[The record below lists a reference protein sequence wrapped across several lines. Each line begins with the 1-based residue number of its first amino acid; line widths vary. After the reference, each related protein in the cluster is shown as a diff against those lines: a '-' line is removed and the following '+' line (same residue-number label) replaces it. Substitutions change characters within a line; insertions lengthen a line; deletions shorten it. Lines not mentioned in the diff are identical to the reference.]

1 MEQKMPPNPI
11 ANKVAKKKV
20 ADYFKMNKK
29 DETTLL
35 MFFIVLVCAVLGYFV
50 LFPATGSYSDGRI
63 QEANLTNEKNTL
75 QSKQTN
81 LQGLKKDL
89 TERSDFISR
98 TEDAMPT
105 TAQVPELLVTL
116 SKLASNNSLYLTNF
130 SPQEVTANTNANVGP
145 EGEIA
150 PAATEYS
157 QVEISFDVSGKYLDM
172 KQFLKDVET
181 NIRPI
186 NILNINISGGGE
198 ISNTISTETLR
209 FSIKAEAYYKA
220 KQ

>member
-1 MEQKMPPNPI
+1 MPPNPI